1 MYSSNHS
8 TLFYLILARTLG
20 GQNSYRGKSVS
31 LGRFMSKSEGKKTPL
46 LERKRK
52 GNIVS
57 NICLNMNK
65 HTNDLESRL
74 LE

>member
-31 LGRFMSKSEGKKTPL
+31 LGRFMSAREVRWADFTAYFLDFNIDMYGKIHGYIGL
-46 LERKRK
+46 D
-52 GNIVS
+52 ID
-57 NICLNMNK
+57 I
-65 HTNDLESRL
+65 
-74 LE
+74 

>member
-31 LGRFMSKSEGKKTPL
+31 LGRFMSTTNDCTEVDTAKEGKC
-46 LERKRK
+46 
-52 GNIVS
+52 
-57 NICLNMNK
+57 IC
-65 HTNDLESRL
+65 TI
-74 LE
+74 